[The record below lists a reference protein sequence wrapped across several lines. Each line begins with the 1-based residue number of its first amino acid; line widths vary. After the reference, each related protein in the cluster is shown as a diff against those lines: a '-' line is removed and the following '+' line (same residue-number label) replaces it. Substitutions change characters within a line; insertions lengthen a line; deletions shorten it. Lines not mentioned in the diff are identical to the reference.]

1 MKSLLTPVKRK
12 SQLPSSSSI
21 PSYAHPLFFCTSLIF
36 PSPTYEQAQVGEDLL
51 APTLMPADCSVLR
64 TPTIPGII
72 LSDYIIISSVF
83 SVNLFSDILS
93 KDSQVRYCSP
103 RHSQIL
109 FYKKCRKAAAGKQ
122 EVLRSCIPEKWR
134 KVCYLS
140 QKSVAIAISMML

>member
-1 MKSLLTPVKRK
+1 MKNRDVIPVYYDVG
-12 SQLPSSSSI
+12 SQGL
-21 PSYAHPLFFCTSLIF
+21 
-36 PSPTYEQAQVGEDLL
+36 SPTYEQAHVGERPCD
-51 APTLMPADCSVLR
+51 
-64 TPTIPGII
+64 PGII

>member
-1 MKSLLTPVKRK
+1 MKSLLTPVKGK
-12 SQLPSSSSI
+12 LQLPSSSSI

-36 PSPTYEQAQVGEDLL
+36 PSPTYEQAQVGE
-51 APTLMPADCSVLR
+51 R
-64 TPTIPGII
+64 TCDPGII

-122 EVLRSCIPEKWR
+122 EVLRSCIPEKRR
-134 KVCYLS
+134 KVRYLS
-140 QKSVAIAISMML
+140 EKPVAIAISMML

>member
-1 MKSLLTPVKRK
+1 MKSLLTPVKGK
-12 SQLPSSSSI
+12 LQLPSSSSI

-36 PSPTYEQAQVGEDLL
+36 PSPTYKQAQVGE
-51 APTLMPADCSVLR
+51 R
-64 TPTIPGII
+64 TCDPGII

-122 EVLRSCIPEKWR
+122 EVLRSCIPEKRR
-134 KVCYLS
+134 KVRYLS
-140 QKSVAIAISMML
+140 EKPVAIAISMML